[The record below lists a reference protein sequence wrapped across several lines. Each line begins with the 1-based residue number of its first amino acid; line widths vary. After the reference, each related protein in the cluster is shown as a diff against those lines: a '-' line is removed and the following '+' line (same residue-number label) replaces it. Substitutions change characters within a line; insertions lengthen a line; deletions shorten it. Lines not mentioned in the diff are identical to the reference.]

1 MSLRATG
8 DKSAS
13 AKKQLAAEAVKS
25 DERQPD
31 GRVMKDGDVD
41 ERGRFTAD
49 TDRERERGRYLQY
62 GETRRGET
70 KPSGTQ
76 GTAEQ
81 NNTIIYRSHRSA
93 HVRLRVLSGFKTKH
107 HTPGTTKLPC
117 DLTDLKPCVFTP
129 MSFFFNAI
137 IFTNLIRKYYT
148 LVSDGMRGGV

>member
-62 GETRRGET
+62 GETRRGAARRNQVEHRARQSRT
-70 KPSGTQ
+70 TQ
-76 GTAEQ
+76 
-81 NNTIIYRSHRSA
+81 
-93 HVRLRVLSGFKTKH
+93 
-107 HTPGTTKLPC
+107 
-117 DLTDLKPCVFTP
+117 
-129 MSFFFNAI
+129 
-137 IFTNLIRKYYT
+137 
-148 LVSDGMRGGV
+148 